1 LNANYLRVK
10 LQDVLALPYP
20 AVCMH
25 EVVFSG
31 DRQKARGIKTLDMA
45 KRLLDFGI
53 HAPTVYF
60 PLIVHEAMM
69 IEPTES
75 ESLQSMDQFIEA
87 IKQIDQEVDESPEVL
102 RSAPNTTPVSRLDE
116 AGAARN
122 LDVNYF
128 ASRE

>member
-1 LNANYLRVK
+1 
-10 LQDVLALPYP
+10 
-20 AVCMH
+20 MH

-31 DRQKARGIKTLDMA
+31 DRQKARGVRTLDMA
-45 KRLLDFGI
+45 KRMLDFGI

-60 PLIVHEAMM
+60 PLIVHEALM

-75 ESLQSMDQFIEA
+75 ESRQSLDQFVDIM
-87 IKQIDQEVDESPEVL
+87 KQIDKEVDE
-102 RSAPNTTPVSRLDE
+102 APDLLLNAPQNTPVSRLDE

-128 ASRE
+128 AGRK